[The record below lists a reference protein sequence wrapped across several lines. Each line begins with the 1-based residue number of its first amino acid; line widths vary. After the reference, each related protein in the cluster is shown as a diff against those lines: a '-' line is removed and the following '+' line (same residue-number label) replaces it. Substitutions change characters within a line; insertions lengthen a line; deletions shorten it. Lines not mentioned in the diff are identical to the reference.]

1 MIKAA
6 QKTATRG
13 SVILPANVN
22 RDPGNTVVPH
32 KHANTPDTFLQ
43 TNCPL
48 VIRSISLVLSLNCV
62 VSLCLLFNC
71 VVLCVYVYFFNCV
84 VVSTTGP
91 P

>member
-13 SVILPANVN
+13 SVILPAKANS
-22 RDPGNTVVPH
+22 DPGNTVVPH

-62 VSLCLLFNC
+62 VL
-71 VVLCVYVYFFNCV
+71 
-84 VVSTTGP
+84 
-91 P
+91 

>member
-13 SVILPANVN
+13 SVILPANAN
-22 RDPGNTVVPH
+22 RDPGTVVPH

-48 VIRSISLVLSLNCV
+48 VIRTISLVLSLNCV
-62 VSLCLLFNC
+62 VL
-71 VVLCVYVYFFNCV
+71 
-84 VVSTTGP
+84 
-91 P
+91 